1 MKFKIQ
7 YLFVN
12 NFFNLLQLKTFYW
25 IFPAS
30 IQNVCKKFINWN
42 LDSKLEKNVL
52 KIEEV
57 KLVLDSRYFKTN
69 WCIFLNCS
77 LPYKCFKSIIRN
89 KKWRKEW
96 QNLLHIE
103 QTKEPRS
110 DRASHRSDTLKEKE
124 KAPKDIEKIIFWKTK
139 SKTIF
144 VFLSLTYSLNWMY
157 SDTLTWLYFGC
168 VFTKSDTNSLMK

>member
-30 IQNVCKKFINWN
+30 IQNVCKKLINWN

-77 LPYKCFKSIIRN
+77 LPYKCFKSFIRN

-96 QNLLHIE
+96 QNLLHIV
-103 QTKEPRS
+103 QIKEPRS
-110 DRASHRSDTLKEKE
+110 NRASHRSDTLKEKE
-124 KAPKDIEKIIFWKTK
+124 KAPKDIEKSIECTVTHWLDFTLDVCSPNLTPILWWNSLYIFWLK
-139 SKTIF
+139 
-144 VFLSLTYSLNWMY
+144 M
-157 SDTLTWLYFGC
+157 
-168 VFTKSDTNSLMK
+168 